1 MRLSTF
7 LVALLSLSASPAL
20 AQEGAALRALN
31 GETVGVQG
39 SGAGP
44 STPLVIRCG
53 NTITPGSE
61 PLWVVDGSVVEPG
74 DVGSLASVLDPADI
88 VSIDVLKGAEAHA
101 RFGAAAQNG
110 VVEITTRNAPPR
122 PAPAAA
128 FPNPATV
135 GTEVSLNVEA
145 PPPRRRSRTPR
156 RSGPRSASTSRRR
169 GPSASRC
176 STCSAGPPSRST
188 PRPTR
193 SRSRRPASRRG
204 AYVVRVS
211 GAGGSAR
218 AGRRSAA

>member
-7 LVALLSLSASPAL
+7 LVVSLSLSVPPAL

-145 PPPRRRSRTPR
+145 
-156 RSGPRSASTSRRR
+156 SGPVRVEVFDVLGRSALAFDAEADALTL
-169 GPSASRC
+169 P
-176 STCSAGPPSRST
+176 TAGL
-188 PRPTR
+188 
-193 SRSRRPASRRG
+193 ARG

-211 GAGGSAR
+211 GAGG
-218 AGRRSAA
+218 AGGAVVRRVTVR